1 MELPLYFISDIH
13 LMLDRTDSEKTRQKK
28 LFNFMDKIK
37 NTGGT
42 LIFVGDLFDFYFEY
56 PDLIPKAYADFYSK
70 ALDLKKHNVEL
81 IFLVG
86 NHDYW
91 VQDYMMKDI
100 MDKVYFGNV
109 KFTLNKKKFYL
120 THGDGILS
128 WDHGYRLLKK
138 IVRNKFFIM
147 LLKWI
152 HPTITYKLAKFI
164 SRSGYHE
171 THDKSL
177 EEKIRNELIKF
188 FGPRLKSDFDY
199 VICGH
204 YHLGEIINIGNGSL
218 AVMGDWFNKP
228 TYAYFDGNRL
238 TMHPCNYDI

>member
-13 LMLDRTDSEKTRQKK
+13 LMLNRTDSEKDRQKK

-37 NTGGT
+37 DTGGT
-42 LIFVGDLFDFYFEY
+42 LVFVGDLFDFYFEY

-91 VQDYMMKDI
+91 VEDYMMKDI

-120 THGDGILS
+120 TH
-128 WDHGYRLLKK
+128 KK
-138 IVRNKFFIM
+138 
-147 LLKWI
+147 
-152 HPTITYKLAKFI
+152 
-164 SRSGYHE
+164 
-171 THDKSL
+171 
-177 EEKIRNELIKF
+177 
-188 FGPRLKSDFDY
+188 
-199 VICGH
+199 
-204 YHLGEIINIGNGSL
+204 
-218 AVMGDWFNKP
+218 
-228 TYAYFDGNRL
+228 
-238 TMHPCNYDI
+238 